1 MSEEK
6 TTTKKRAAK
15 STKQETMEAYRE
27 ALERAQEKEE
37 GELSPE
43 KKLQEKKAKEVMQVA
58 EAMSAEGIVGEIN
71 NLKLEIGRLLS
82 RIAAGLE
89 EEVAKYDK
97 IKKAIEV
104 KEQELKE
111 LFEIERTAG
120 TLAALV
126 EAQNQKRERFEEEMA
141 LRKEELTKEIEETRA
156 RWDRE
161 RKEHEA
167 AWKEML
173 AQEQKKRER
182 EREEF
187 LYAFAREQQL
197 ARDQFEDEKARLEKE
212 ILLKREQLSKELAER
227 EKAVAEQ
234 ERELNELRA
243 KAAVFQ
249 QELEA
254 AVSKAVKETTER
266 LRLEAKS
273 REDLLKKE
281 FEGEK
286 NVFATRIE
294 SLEKTVK
301 EQADQIARLSQQLDQ
316 SYQKVQDIAVKA
328 IEGSSESKSLST
340 LQQLLA
346 EQTRKSSSEK

>member
-6 TTTKKRAAK
+6 TTTKKKAAK
-15 STKQETMEAYRE
+15 STKQETMEAYKE
-27 ALERAQEKEE
+27 ALERTQEKEE
-37 GELSPE
+37 KELSPE
-43 KKLQEKKAKEVMQVA
+43 KKLQEKKAKEVVQVA
-58 EAMSAEGIVGEIN
+58 EAVSAEGVVVELN
-71 NLKLEIGRLLS
+71 ALKMEIGRLLS
-82 RIAAGLE
+82 RIATGLE
-89 EEVAKYDK
+89 EEVAKYEK
-97 IKKAIEV
+97 IKRAIEV

-111 LFEIERTAG
+111 LFEIERNASS
-120 TLAALV
+120 LAALI
-126 EAQNQKRERFEEEMA
+126 EAQNQKRKRFEEEMA
-141 LRKEELTKEIEETRA
+141 LRKEELTREIEETRA
-156 RWDRE
+156 RWEKE

-173 AQEQKKRER
+173 ASEQKKRER

-187 LYAFAREQQL
+187 LYAFTREQQL

-234 ERELNELRA
+234 ERELKELRDR
-243 KAAVFQ
+243 AAAFQ
-249 QELEA
+249 QELET
-254 AVSKAVKETTER
+254 AVGKAVKETTER
-266 LRLEAKS
+266 LKMEAKS

-281 FEGEK
+281 FEGER
-286 NVFATRIE
+286 NVLATRIE

-301 EQADQIARLSQQLDQ
+301 EQADQIARLSQQLEQ

-328 IEGSSESKSLST
+328 IEGSSESKSLTT